1 MTQPRRPSQLVQDKK
16 ILVPKEKSED
26 IPHDDNEEK
35 ENGDGVR
42 SEGICLMV

>member
-1 MTQPRRPSQLVQDKK
+1 MTQSRRPSQLVQDKK

-26 IPHDDNEEK
+26 IPHDDDDNEE
-35 ENGDGVR
+35 EEDGVS